1 MLPQNKSTGF
11 PNTSNFQNKP
21 VSTFPV
27 SSSITG
33 QSTFPVS
40 SSITGQSTFPVSS
53 SITGQSTFPVS
64 SSITG
69 QSIFPVSQSIF
80 NQSTFP
86 TISINNEFN
95 IYTEIETCF
104 TNIKTLSIFTNSQEM
119 TTSDFNVI
127 NVVSLDC
134 LEKLGNLSTIYIKK
148 INECNLVNT
157 KLNTMHDKHLE
168 LITKIIKFNNIYNEV
183 SINLKHLSSLELSP
197 EQKQFT
203 FDEIFYRY
211 KLQICEIISNIKIIN
226 TYKTILN

>member
-1 MLPQNKSTGF
+1 MLPVQTKPFVF
-11 PNTSNFQNKP
+11 PNNSIQTSQS
-21 VSTFPV
+21 VFPNN
-27 SSSITG
+27 SIQTS
-33 QSTFPVS
+33 QSTFPGTLTS
-40 SSITGQSTFPVSS
+40 QSTFPNN
-53 SITGQSTFPVS
+53 SIQNTFNRS
-64 SSITG
+64 AL
-69 QSIFPVSQSIF
+69 
-80 NQSTFP
+80 P
-86 TISINNEFN
+86 TISIGMEFN
-95 IYTEIETCF
+95 VYTEIETCF

-119 TTSDFNVI
+119 STTDFNVI

-148 INECNLVNT
+148 MNECNLANT

-183 SINLKHLSSLELSP
+183 SLNLKHLSSLELSP

>member
-11 PNTSNFQNKP
+11 SSTSNFQNKS
-21 VSTFPV
+21 VSAFPI
-27 SSSITG
+27 SSSIPS
-33 QSTFPVS
+33 QSNFTIPPSQSNFTIPPSQTTFPLS
-40 SSITGQSTFPVSS
+40 QSQT
-53 SITGQSTFPVS
+53 T
-64 SSITG
+64 
-69 QSIFPVSQSIF
+69 FPVSQSIF
-80 NQSTFP
+80 NQQTFP

-95 IYTEIETCF
+95 IYIEVETCF

-119 TTSDFNVI
+119 TTSNFNVI
-127 NVVSLDC
+127 NVVSLNC
-134 LEKLGNLSTIYIKK
+134 LEKLGNLSTIYILK
-148 INECNLVNT
+148 INECNLTNT
-157 KLNTMHDKHLE
+157 KLNTMYNKHLD

-211 KLQICEIISNIKIIN
+211 KLQIYEIISDIKIIN